1 MEKNK
6 MKKWLIPLTMAAFCV
21 AACDDKNTQANVEKP
36 VAQPEQSQKN
46 PETLPLVTVVAP
58 WELNSLDLNQSGVIF
73 QRMNIAETL
82 VEANLEGQLVEGL
95 ATKWESNNDATV
107 WTFTLRDAKFH
118 NGKPLTAQ
126 AVEKSL
132 KIALSKPGVLQ
143 KAFIKEIKALENNQ
157 IQFELTKSFVPFP
170 SFLTHYTTL
179 ILAEDSFDEKGDVAQ
194 VIGTGAF
201 KATKIEAPQKLE
213 SVRFDEYW
221 GNKPQL
227 QQANYLASSRSE
239 TRTLM
244 AQSDQTSLVFNLD
257 KASVARLKAD
267 PNLQLINTSIAR
279 TTQLKMDVAKPFF
292 NDLAIRQALSQA
304 INRKA
309 IAEQVLKIQDGMAD
323 QILPKAFADWRV
335 ATAESSLSH
344 DETIAKIKENL
355 TASGYEY
362 NAEGKLTKEG
372 KPFTFTLRTYSD
384 RPELP
389 IIATILQAEWKKIGV
404 DINVSVGN
412 FSEIPLG
419 HQNGTLEMALYAFNY
434 AKTLDPFAL
443 LVQDFANGGSDWGTM
458 NWRNDSLDQA
468 LKQLETEIDPEKSK
482 QLKQQVSQIIHDE
495 LPIIPIVYDQQTV
508 VGHQGINGL
517 TLDPFER
524 RFYLEKLSK

>member
-1 MEKNK
+1 

-21 AACDDKNTQANVEKP
+21 AACDDKNNTRANVEKP

-143 KAFIKEIKALENNQ
+143 KAFIKEIKALDNNQ

-179 ILAEDSFDEKGDVAQ
+179 ILAEESFDEKGDVAQ

-267 PNLQLINTSIAR
+267 PSLQLINTSIAR

-335 ATAESSLSH
+335 ATTESTLSH

-458 NWRNDSLDQA
+458 NWRNDSLDHA

>member
-1 MEKNK
+1 
-6 MKKWLIPLTMAAFCV
+6 MKKWLIPLTLSAFLV
-21 AACDDKNTQANVEKP
+21 TACEDKNSTQTTTEKP
-36 VAQPEQSQKN
+36 VVQNEASQK
-46 PETLPLVTVVAP
+46 EADALSIVTVVAP
-58 WELNSLDLNQSGVIF
+58 WELNSLDLNQSGIIF
-73 QRMNIAETL
+73 QRMNIAESL
-82 VEANLEGQLVEGL
+82 VEANLNGELVPGL
-95 ATKWESNNDATV
+95 ATKWESNDDATI
-107 WTFTLRDAKFH
+107 WTFTLREAKFH
-118 NGKPLTAQ
+118 NGKPLNAQ

-143 KAFIKEIKALENNQ
+143 KAFIKDIKALNNEQ
-157 IQFELTKSFVPFP
+157 IQFELTKAFVPFP

-179 ILAEDSFDEKGDVAQ
+179 ILAEDSFDDKGNVAQ

-213 SVRFDEYW
+213 TVRFDEYW
-221 GNKPQL
+221 GEKAAL
-227 QQANYLASSRSE
+227 QHANYLASSRSE

-244 AQSDQTSLVFNLD
+244 AQSNKTALVFNLD
-257 KASVARLKAD
+257 KASVARLKTD

-279 TTQLKMDVAKPFF
+279 TMQLKMDVAKPFF

-309 IAEQVLKIQDGMAD
+309 IAEQILKIQDGMAD
-323 QILPKAFADWRV
+323 QILPKAFSDWRV
-335 ATAESSLSH
+335 DTAESNLSH
-344 DETIAKIKENL
+344 EETIAKIKENL

-362 NAEGKLTKEG
+362 NAEGKLTKDG
-372 KPFTFTLRTYSD
+372 KPFSFTLRTYSD

-389 IIATILQAEWKKIGV
+389 ITATILQAEWKKIGIDV
-404 DINVSVGN
+404 NVSVGN
-412 FSEIPLG
+412 FSEIPSG
-419 HQNGTLEMALYAFNY
+419 HQDGSLEMALYAFNY

-443 LVQDFANGGSDWGTM
+443 LVQDYTNGGSDWGVM
-458 NWRNDSLDQA
+458 NWRNETLDQA
-468 LKQLETEIDPEKSK
+468 LQQIETERDPQKNK

-495 LPIIPIVYDQQTV
+495 LPIIPIIYDQQTV
-508 VGHQGINGL
+508 VGHKGIQGL